1 MALTITVGRAY
12 ESGTFGKALSALTD
26 IWKFARHIAKRSS
39 PVVGVR
45 WLNLDGRLLINRCRS
60 HAPPRSKKGEL
71 SDGISVVSETP
82 KGSSNK
88 YAYDP
93 LAFLKPLMKLRVLQ
107 DAEQF
112 YGSRGSELPKTPAS

>member
-1 MALTITVGRAY
+1 LSIPRA
-12 ESGTFGKALSALTD
+12 STFQ
-26 IWKFARHIAKRSS
+26 
-39 PVVGVR
+39 
-45 WLNLDGRLLINRCRS
+45 
-60 HAPPRSKKGEL
+60 KGEL

-93 LAFLKPLMKLRVLQ
+93 DDTLAFPKPLMKLRVLQ

-112 YGSRGSELPKTPAS
+112 DGSCGSELPKTPAS